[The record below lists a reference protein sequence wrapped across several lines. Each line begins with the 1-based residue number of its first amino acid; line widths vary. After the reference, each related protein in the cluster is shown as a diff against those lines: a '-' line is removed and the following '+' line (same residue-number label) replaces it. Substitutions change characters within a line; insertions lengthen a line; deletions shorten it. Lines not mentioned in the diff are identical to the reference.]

1 MAREEKVEIKLVKAH
16 VLDPKKQYM
25 IVVPLNTLDPSDAY
39 HLSQEIYKMG
49 VKVVVVIE
57 SGDKHIRVEE
67 LPSG

>member
-25 IVVPLNTLDPSDAY
+25 IVVPLNTLDQSDAY